1 MDSVLYLKLLFVLIL
16 VTKYCCCLMLQNC
29 SIIKRRKNKLFKA
42 KPVSDASATFMCS
55 GEPKQQCK
63 TSNSGRDRRRG
74 KESNHDN
81 LRRQRWDGAQKDV
94 AV

>member
-1 MDSVLYLKLLFVLIL
+1 
-16 VTKYCCCLMLQNC
+16 MLQNC

-42 KPVSDASATFMCS
+42 KPVSDASATFTCS
-55 GEPKQQCK
+55 GEPKQQCI
-63 TSNSGRDRRRG
+63 TSNSGRNRRCG